1 MYESAPTAVEMQLDR
16 LLRTIL
22 ESAVEMAAFDA
33 ATVSARHPGGL
44 TTIAATNERWIALDE
59 AQYHADDG
67 PCISVLEPHDP
78 ILLDDISSEEAWPEF
93 RTTAEHFG
101 VTTSLSLHIPTE
113 ELEDVQASLN
123 LYARDPS
130 TIKPDVAERFADQLG
145 MAMQAVEAHKA
156 TAKLAAGL
164 QEAMKSRAVI
174 EQAKG
179 ILIAQRGGSSEQAFE
194 RLREL
199 SQHSNIKLRDVA
211 RRIVAEHAVRVNSK
225 PDTKE
230 IRQ

>member
-1 MYESAPTAVEMQLDR
+1 MQLDR

-67 PCISVLEPHDP
+67 PCISVLERHDP

-101 VTTSLSLHIPTE
+101 VTTSLSVHIPTE

-123 LYARDPS
+123 FYARDS
-130 TIKPDVAERFADQLG
+130 ANIKPDVAGRFADQLAI
-145 MAMQAVEAHKA
+145 AMQAVEAHKV

-164 QEAMKSRAVI
+164 QQAMESRAVI

-179 ILIAQRGGSSEQAFE
+179 ILIAQRGGSPDEAFE
-194 RLREL
+194 RLREF

-211 RRIVAEHAVRVNSK
+211 RRIVEEHAVRTRSK
-225 PDTKE
+225 SDTE
-230 IRQ
+230 QLRR